1 MSYTTGEESRIGKI
15 GLQLAAV
22 PWLGWV
28 IGLLPFG

>member
-1 MSYTTGEESRIGKI
+1 MSEYAESRIGTI

-28 IGLLPFG
+28 ICLLPFG